1 MSTRVEARVPRGM
14 RDILPEQM
22 IKRQYV
28 MDVVS
33 QVFQKFGFEPLQ
45 TPAIELYETL
55 MGKYGPEAEKL
66 IYQTFHEGG
75 SEELALR
82 YDLSVPLSRL
92 VGMHPQLAM
101 PFKRYHIAPVWRA
114 ERPQR
119 GRYREFY
126 QCDCD
131 TVGSSSMLSDAE
143 TINVIYAILERLGF
157 TEFSIHINHR
167 KVLNGIGQFAGVPEE
182 QLAGLY
188 RSIDKLDKI
197 GLQGV
202 KKELADNR
210 IPEPAVD
217 RLLDL
222 LQTEGRNRELID
234 NLEEPLG
241 GLEEARQGLQDLEQI
256 LDYLEALGVP
266 EEFYTVKFAMV
277 RGLEYY
283 TGSIYETTVRQ
294 SKITSSVT
302 GGGRYDK
309 LIGMFR
315 EESLPAVGTTIG
327 IERIIDIMEE
337 LDMFPSQVG
346 DTVVE
351 VLVTLFGPEQAK
363 ASLSMADRLRQA
375 GINTELYSLDYSLRS
390 QFKYAN
396 RKNIPYVV
404 VIGPDEAEQQRATVR
419 DFVSGEQKTVA
430 RSQAAQQIKE
440 WMEEDKKS

>member
-22 IKRQYV
+22 IRRQYV
-28 MDVVS
+28 MDVIS
-33 QVFQKFGFEPLQ
+33 DVFEEFGFEPLQ

-55 MGKYGPEAEKL
+55 MGKYGPDAEKL

-82 YDLSVPLSRL
+82 YDLSVPLCRL
-92 VGMHPQLAM
+92 VAMHPQLPT

-131 TVGSSSMLSDAE
+131 TVGSDSMLADAE
-143 TINVIYAILERLGF
+143 TINVIYAILTRLGF
-157 TEFSIHINHR
+157 GSFGIQINHR
-167 KVLNGIGQFAGVPEE
+167 KVLNGIGQFAGVPQG
-182 QLAGLY
+182 QLGGLY

-197 GLQGV
+197 GLAGV

-210 IPEPAVD
+210 IPEDAIE
-217 RLLDL
+217 RLMEL
-222 LQTEGRNRELID
+222 LQTEGRNRQLLD
-234 NLEEPLG
+234 NLREPLG
-241 GLEEARQGLQDLEQI
+241 SFEEARQGLDELSQI
-256 LDYLEALGVP
+256 LDYLEALRVP
-266 EEFYTVKFAMV
+266 EKFFTFKFAMV

-283 TGSIYETTVRQ
+283 TGSIYETTVKE

-302 GGGRYDK
+302 GGGRYDR

-315 EESLPAVGTTIG
+315 KESLPAVGTTIG

-337 LDMFPSQVG
+337 LEMFPPQVG

-351 VLVTLFGPEQAK
+351 VLVTLFGPEQAR
-363 ASLSMADRLRQA
+363 ASLALADRLRQA
-375 GINTELYSLDYSLRS
+375 GIKTEMYQLESSLRS

-396 RKNIPYVV
+396 RKSIPYVV
-404 VIGPDEAEQQRATVR
+404 VIGPDEAEKHQATVR
-419 DFVSGEQKTVA
+419 DFVSGEQKTLPQSEA
-430 RSQAAQQIKE
+430 AAQIQE
-440 WMEEDKKS
+440 WMEED